1 MSTGARPDALVVRAA
16 RLDDL
21 PAIAAIDAVGRPQAR
36 PLTLFAAAL
45 ERLLVIE
52 ADTLLGFAELQVLF
66 EDAELID
73 VAVAPAARRQGL
85 GRRLL
90 DAVVVRAAAAGAT
103 RLLLEVRRDN
113 TPARMLYE
121 SAGFA
126 VCGERHRYYAD
137 GHDAVLY
144 ERSLSGGSSSGD

>member
-1 MSTGARPDALVVRAA
+1 MSAIARPDALVVRAA

-21 PAIAAIDAVGRPQAR
+21 PAIAAIDAIGRPHAR

-45 ERLLVIE
+45 DRLLVVE
-52 ADTLLGFAELQVLF
+52 TDTLLGFAELQVLF

-90 DAVVVRAAAAGAT
+90 DAVVVRAVAAGAT

-137 GHDAVLY
+137 GQDAVLY
-144 ERSLSGGSSSGD
+144 ERSLSTGSSSDG

>member
-90 DAVVVRAAAAGAT
+90 DAVVVRAVAAGAT

-137 GHDAVLY
+137 GQDAVLY
-144 ERSLSGGSSSGD
+144 ERSLSTGSSSDG

>member
-21 PAIAAIDAVGRPQAR
+21 PAIAAIDAIGRPQAR
-36 PLTLFAAAL
+36 PLNLFAAAL

-90 DAVVVRAAAAGAT
+90 DAVVARAVAAGAT

-113 TPARMLYE
+113 TPARNLYE

-144 ERSLSGGSSSGD
+144 ERSLSTGSSSDG